1 MSPILSYG
9 AVGIIIADKMI
20 LVIVPHKLRK
30 LVDFFIKFSEKYN
43 LIIILGLKTDG
54 LYTTTLLSHHC
65 GANISVNTSHL
76 TYLQEMV

>member
-1 MSPILSYG
+1 MSYG

-54 LYTTTLLSHHC
+54 LYTTTLLSHHR

-76 TYLQEMV
+76 TNLQEMV